1 MSEPDK
7 KETTSVFNKN
17 VSRRDVLKAAGIGGV
32 GVLIG
37 ASGIGGALAL
47 ADVLPTSQKK
57 KIQMRLFRF
66 TENIRQ
72 ALQLKCKTTFILL
85 LLT

>member
-1 MSEPDK
+1 MSEPEK

-57 KIQMRLFRF
+57 RKY
-66 TENIRQ
+66 
-72 ALQLKCKTTFILL
+72 KCGCSVLRKTSGRHCN
-85 LLT
+85 